1 MKKLTLCLLVLLF
14 ACSLFIACNPST
26 SVDSSIS
33 SGVNSSIEED
43 LSDSSAISGNT
54 HDYTTFTASEKRLFQ
69 EYFGEVVIPFIANDE
84 YYLEEYLLDN
94 EDGTYEEGLNF
105 YTVGNSGTEFESYLE
120 LFSVFTKDGTS
131 AGDYSIWYFYSK
143 GEIYIDLSYYYY
155 EGDYIVDVYVYL
167 LKEGDLGSGGDND
180 GNGGQEEDETPQVIE
195 LTSSALNLGNYRNGS
210 ETVSGYTFEFI
221 ALGDYGNGI
230 QMKNKEGVTTK
241 LWNEDGFEKGISKIE
256 FVYTQSQAN
265 YSNNNALKIE
275 FGKNDSFNLQTTYLS
290 TTKGSVNY
298 TIIPNA
304 TDYNFVRFTNN
315 ISYALYF
322 QSITIYLGGDS
333 GLGGGSSS
341 GSGDNEMGSGN
352 TNTHTYTEFSA
363 DDKNLFKDYFG
374 SFIIPFIANDE
385 YYLEEYSHEYADGSY
400 EEGLNFYTFGNTQ
413 AEFDLYKNAF
423 STFTFDGTDKD
434 EYGDT
439 WYLYSKGDI
448 CIDFSYYYGEEDYV
462 VDLYVYYYYEDI
474 SGGSGSGSGGGSGDN
489 GSSNDN
495 INLITNDGKGLPSGT
510 NGVYTVDFTKAKYVK
525 NVTEQGY
532 YLDGC
537 PTLSTASANPT
548 VLVVPVQ
555 FSDRLAKNLNYT
567 IETLNKAFN
576 GGAGTTD
583 YYSVHDY
590 YLTSSYGK
598 LEVDFTVLDSWYTA
612 KNNSYYYSNKTMDYY
627 GSEVFIGDQVL
638 LDEILQSLSLSMDLS
653 KFDSDDNGVIDA
665 VIMIN
670 TLEIDEQNDF
680 NWAYRYWNIYTD
692 NNGYYY
698 EYDGVF
704 ANDYLWASY
713 QFLFENYDS
722 EGNISFDDKN
732 AINTYT
738 FIHEFGHI
746 LGVDDYYDTSGKT
759 EPMEGCDVMD
769 SMLGDHNPFTK
780 FNLGWITTSRLI
792 TTKSSVIVQL
802 EEFSKNGDTIIIA
815 NNWDDDLGVYQE
827 YYILIYYTNL
837 LLYLLMQLF
846 NTQKSRIRCDFFY
859 SLNTYPT
866 FNRNF

>member
-43 LSDSSAISGNT
+43 LSDSSVSSGNT

-167 LKEGDLGSGGDND
+167 LKEGDL
-180 GNGGQEEDETPQVIE
+180 
-195 LTSSALNLGNYRNGS
+195 SS
-210 ETVSGYTFEFI
+210 
-221 ALGDYGNGI
+221 
-230 QMKNKEGVTTK
+230 
-241 LWNEDGFEKGISKIE
+241 
-256 FVYTQSQAN
+256 
-265 YSNNNALKIE
+265 
-275 FGKNDSFNLQTTYLS
+275 
-290 TTKGSVNY
+290 
-298 TIIPNA
+298 
-304 TDYNFVRFTNN
+304 
-315 ISYALYF
+315 
-322 QSITIYLGGDS
+322 
-333 GLGGGSSS
+333 GGGSSG
-341 GSGDNEMGSGN
+341 GSGDNETGSGN

-374 SFIIPFIANDE
+374 SFIIPFIASDE

-423 STFTFDGTDKD
+423 STFTFDGTEED

-474 SGGSGSGSGGGSGDN
+474 SGGSGGGSSDN

-598 LEVDFTVLDSWYTA
+598 LDVDFTVLDSWYTA

-759 EPMEGCDVMD
+759 EPMEGCDIMD

-827 YYILIYYTNL
+827 YYIVIYYTNNRL
-837 LLYLLMQLF
+837 NAGETAGYFARDGIVVYHVNASLYSEEYDGVTYYDIY
-846 NTQKSRIRCDFFY
+846 NTNTHESDEYGTKNNLIEFVKSPVGNF
-859 SLNTYPT
+859 TYIEDYGLSSSVTDDLGNSISYT
-866 FNRNF
+866 FEVISFSNGKATLEFTKI